1 MKPTC
6 YVGNAAFMIG
16 KIMTSQSS
24 SGVYYLADYPQ
35 SSVQDWANLIYKASG
50 STKELRSA
58 PAFLLNL
65 IALVGD
71 VLRLIGIGSLY
82 TARLKNMTV
91 SRSIRYKIRKH
102 CRRLAVHSESWRR
115 KDYRMVSQCRVAMVC
130 ENLDPSFVGKQLQF
144 ELVNALREEGS
155 LVTVFAGTNF
165 KNGPIIPH
173 ANASEQFYYLSEKFK
188 VSMDLMV
195 KLYRQTNTIWFT
207 ATISGIWFH
216 LRSDFLLLVTKRVCQ
231 FFRAWQWER

>member
-50 STKELRSA
+50 NTKELRSA

-65 IALVGD
+65 IARVGD
-71 VLRLIGIGSLY
+71 VLRLIGIPAPLY

-91 SRSIRYKIRKH
+91 SKEYPIQNTKALVGDLPFSRKVGVE
-102 CRRLAVHSESWRR
+102 RTIEWLASVE
-115 KDYRMVSQCRVAMVC
+115 
-130 ENLDPSFVGKQLQF
+130 
-144 ELVNALREEGS
+144 
-155 LVTVFAGTNF
+155 
-165 KNGPIIPH
+165 
-173 ANASEQFYYLSEKFK
+173 
-188 VSMDLMV
+188 
-195 KLYRQTNTIWFT
+195 
-207 ATISGIWFH
+207 
-216 LRSDFLLLVTKRVCQ
+216 
-231 FFRAWQWER
+231 